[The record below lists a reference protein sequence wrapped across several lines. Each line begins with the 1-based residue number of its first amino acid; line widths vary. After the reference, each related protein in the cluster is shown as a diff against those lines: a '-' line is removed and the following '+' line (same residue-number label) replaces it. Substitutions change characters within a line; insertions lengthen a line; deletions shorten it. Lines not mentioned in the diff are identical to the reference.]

1 MNEKG
6 IAIWLS
12 RLPFLSPGVSGI
24 QWGAESPAQ
33 LGIHEK
39 RRVGDES
46 VGITPPPSLRLTGH
60 SREMKFNYKCN
71 KAYESPPICPGWPW
85 GPELHFTP
93 QGANQT
99 PFKGSLT
106 LQGTAPLLP
115 GRCQQGRGKLPAHP
129 HATGC
134 MGGSLPMEAEHTD
147 LA

>member
-1 MNEKG
+1 MRRG
-6 IAIWLS
+6 LLYGCLDSLS
-12 RLPFLSPGVSGI
+12 YLLELVGSSGELSP
-24 QWGAESPAQ
+24 QLNLESMRKEGWEMRA
-33 LGIHEK
+33 LAS
-39 RRVGDES
+39 R
-46 VGITPPPSLRLTGH
+46 PPPSLRLTGH

>member
-1 MNEKG
+1 MRRG
-6 IAIWLS
+6 LLYGCLDSLS
-12 RLPFLSPGVSGI
+12 YLLELVGSSGELSP
-24 QWGAESPAQ
+24 QLNLESMRKEGWEMRA
-33 LGIHEK
+33 LA
-39 RRVGDES
+39 S
-46 VGITPPPSLRLTGH
+46 PPPSLRLTGH

-71 KAYESPPICPGWPW
+71 KAYESPPFCPGWPW

-115 GRCQQGRGKLPAHP
+115 GRCQQGRGKLPTHP